1 MPCAK
6 TGFINSAIAIAIAT
20 ATRRSNLELVLLML
34 KLVSHQQSVVSGL
47 IVRWALWSLDSEIA
61 TDFEL
66 AYRV

>member
-6 TGFINSAIAIAIAT
+6 TGFINSAIAIAT